1 MLRTSARAV
10 VVALVAGATA
20 LPAAHATPNY
30 DWPGMKKCGTFEAGY
45 RIWVYAKHMRCRN
58 ARRVQRE
65 YWLAPADRRV
75 VHNGGSGA
83 FGWVTLKRYPGWR
96 CSSGAGGGSC
106 RHGEKIAGYQN

>member
-1 MLRTSARAV
+1 LARANV
-10 VVALVAGATA
+10 VVLLVATAA

-30 DWPGMKKCGTFEAGY
+30 DWPGMKRCGTFQAQY
-45 RIWVYAKHMRCRN
+45 RIWVYAKNMRCRS
-58 ARRVQRE
+58 ARRIQKE

-83 FGWVTLKRYPGWR
+83 LGWVTLTRYPGWR

-106 RHGEKIAGYQN
+106 RRGEKIAGYQN